1 MPPKRK
7 KPLDRQ
13 AGLKSARLSSTT
25 PPDVTRNSHRTHFPI
40 ASATAKQQQAQTRLA
55 RCRGRKA
62 AVDVNAA
69 SEAAQARRSS
79 LRAATC
85 SDRVTPTHADI
96 VQAPSASG
104 WVATQ
109 LL

>member
-7 KPLDRQ
+7 TSLNRKAALN
-13 AGLKSARLSSTT
+13 GARLSSTT
-25 PPDVTRNSHRTHFPI
+25 PLGRNSHRARLPI
-40 ASATAKQQQAQTRLA
+40 DRATAKQQQAQTRLA

-62 AVDVNAA
+62 AVDESAA
-69 SEAAQARRSS
+69 SEAAQERRSS

-85 SDRVTPTHADI
+85 SKRVTPTHADT
-96 VQAPSASG
+96 VQAPSSSG